1 MTLFQ
6 DSFEKAEDE
15 LHQMFRNAPE
25 DVSPVK
31 FAAMDLLLG
40 CMKFPYICA
49 VDSEIHNKN
58 WNLSVLQDG
67 IKRICQCENTEEV
80 LNCLLNLFGTL
91 IKQNTEGTDER
102 NRKLVQ
108 SILSYIE
115 KNYAGDLSMDD
126 LTEKFHVSRTYISR
140 LLKKYAGKSFLE
152 YLTDVRFQQVEKLI
166 ADNK

>member
-15 LHQMFRNAPE
+15 LSQIFRNAPE

-67 IKRICQCENTEEV
+67 IKK
-80 LNCLLNLFGTL
+80 NLSVREHRRGV
-91 IKQNTEGTDER
+91 E
-102 NRKLVQ
+102 
-108 SILSYIE
+108 LSAE
-115 KNYAGDLSMDD
+115 SVWN
-126 LTEKFHVSRTYISR
+126 
-140 LLKKYAGKSFLE
+140 
-152 YLTDVRFQQVEKLI
+152 
-166 ADNK
+166 AD

>member
-1 MTLFQ
+1 M
-6 DSFEKAEDE
+6 
-15 LHQMFRNAPE
+15 
-25 DVSPVK
+25 
-31 FAAMDLLLG
+31 
-40 CMKFPYICA
+40 
-49 VDSEIHNKN
+49 
-58 WNLSVLQDG
+58 LQDG

-108 SILSYIE
+108 SVLSYIE
-115 KNYAGDLSMDD
+115 KNYSGDLSMDD

-166 ADNK
+166 ADNKYKQYELSLIHILSKSLTYRKHDRDEDVHSGVCIDEASCDQEDDIYDQQEGKLVMCDASK

>member
-6 DSFEKAEDE
+6 AVLRKRRYE

-67 IKRICQCENTEEV
+67 
-80 LNCLLNLFGTL
+80 
-91 IKQNTEGTDER
+91 
-102 NRKLVQ
+102 
-108 SILSYIE
+108 
-115 KNYAGDLSMDD
+115 
-126 LTEKFHVSRTYISR
+126 
-140 LLKKYAGKSFLE
+140 
-152 YLTDVRFQQVEKLI
+152 
-166 ADNK
+166 